1 MTVRAS
7 IAAALVAD
15 PPSDDAQLVLS
26 YKGLR
31 KAIGILGVLLPCVL
45 LVSLIWVN
53 DHKLPGSISAFYY
66 TPMRSYFVGTLCAL
80 GVFLFSYR
88 YAPRDNWL
96 SSLAAALVVFVA
108 LCPTAEHDQPRTL
121 WNNLHLMAAGLFFVI
136 LGFMS
141 YALFTKKPRQ
151 KIDWGLHA
159 WPTATPEDRRD
170 VIYRTCGLLIAG
182 ALIAAL
188 INGATKAHYLFWCE
202 AVAVWA
208 FSFSWLVKG
217 DLFRFLRDPGPP
229 PESSRPGAAAAS
241 VDAA

>member
-1 MTVRAS
+1 MTVRDS
-7 IAAALVAD
+7 VAAAMVAE
-15 PPSDDAQLVLS
+15 PPSDDAELVLS

-66 TPMRSYFVGTLCAL
+66 TPMRGYFVGTLCAL

-108 LCPTAEHDQPRTL
+108 LCPTAEHDQPRTG
-121 WNNLHLMAAGLFFVI
+121 WNNAHLVAAGLFFVI

-141 YALFTKKPRQ
+141 YTLFTKKPGQ
-151 KIDWGLHA
+151 KIDWGLHP
-159 WPTATPEDRRD
+159 WPTATREDKRD
-170 VIYRTCGLLIAG
+170 VISRTCGLLIAG

-188 INGATKAHYLFWCE
+188 INAITKGHYLFWCE

-208 FSFSWLVKG
+208 FSLSWLVKG
-217 DLFRFLRDPGPP
+217 DLFPFLRDSGPP
-229 PESSRPGAAAAS
+229 PESPRAEEAAAP
-241 VDAA
+241 VDVA

>member
-1 MTVRAS
+1 MTARTRLT
-7 IAAALVAD
+7 AAMVAE

-45 LVSLIWVN
+45 LVSLFWIN
-53 DHKLPGSISAFYY
+53 DHKVPGSISAFYY
-66 TPMRSYFVGTLCAL
+66 TSMRGYFVGTLCAL

-96 SSLAAALVVFVA
+96 STLAAALVVFVA
-108 LCPTAEHDQPRTL
+108 LCPTAEHNQPRTG
-121 WNNLHLMAAGLFFVI
+121 WNYAHLVAAGFFFVI
-136 LGFMS
+136 LAFMS
-141 YALFTKKPRQ
+141 YTLFTKKPGQ

-159 WPTATPEDRRD
+159 WPTATREDKRD
-170 VIYRTCGLLIAG
+170 VIYRTSGLLIAA

-188 INGATKAHYLFWCE
+188 INGATKGHYLFWCE

-217 DLFRFLRDPGPP
+217 DLFPFLRDPGPP
-229 PESSRPGAAAAS
+229 PENSRQGEAAAS
-241 VDAA
+241 VDVA